1 MSNSHVR
8 DFANLYQYLVR
19 EDLPVFLLM
28 AGLYDNVERLQNVE
42 HLTFLYRAPK
52 IRLEALGM
60 RSIALNYERIL
71 CIDHREAQRMARLTN
86 GYPFA
91 FQLLGQRAWEHHGL
105 TDEAFDEYRTQLSE
119 LSYDKIW
126 SELSDGDRSM
136 AHGIATAPSSSVMDV
151 RSILDLK
158 SNEFSPYRRCL
169 IRMGVIDGSERGK
182 VSFTLPLFRAY
193 VLERY
198 GEIDI

>member
-1 MSNSHVR
+1 MR

-60 RSIALNYERIL
+60 RSIALNYER
-71 CIDHREAQRMARLTN
+71 
-86 GYPFA
+86 
-91 FQLLGQRAWEHHGL
+91 WEHHGL